1 MKFKKPTFWDYK
13 TPNIIAYLLLP
24 FAYLFQFIGFLND
37 RKKIKLQ
44 RIKTVCIGNIYLGG
58 TGKTPIS
65 IKINQILNN
74 LGFKTAFIKKKYYNQ
89 IDEQKLLSSN
99 GKLFCEKNR
108 TDAIKKAIKENNE
121 VAILDDGLQ
130 DGRLSCI
137 NYLSFV
143 CFNSQN

>member
-1 MKFKKPTFWDYK
+1 MKFKKPGFWDYK

-24 FAYLFQFIGFLND
+24 FAYLFQLIGFLNY

-89 IDEQKLLSSN
+89 IDEKKLLSSN
-99 GKLFCEKNR
+99 GKLFCKNNRIDALEEAIEKN
-108 TDAIKKAIKENNE
+108 T
-121 VAILDDGLQ
+121 
-130 DGRLSCI
+130 
-137 NYLSFV
+137 
-143 CFNSQN
+143 